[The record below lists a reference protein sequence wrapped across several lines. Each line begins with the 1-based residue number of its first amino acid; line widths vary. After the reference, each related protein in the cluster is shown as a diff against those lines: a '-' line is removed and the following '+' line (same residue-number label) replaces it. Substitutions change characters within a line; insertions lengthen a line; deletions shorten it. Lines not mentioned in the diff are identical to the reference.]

1 MRDIGENWLEI
12 GLHCKILRNIIKV
25 DNKGIH
31 LKKSFKYDNTVK
43 YIKLLHNKKS
53 LEVL

>member
-1 MRDIGENWLEI
+1 MRDIGGNWLEI

-31 LKKSFKYDNTVK
+31 LKKVLNMIILWSILNY
-43 YIKLLHNKKS
+43 YIIEKS